1 MANWWDSAPVASPLD
16 IGLYQEGISGP
27 LADLAR
33 SVYHQESSSGKN
45 AQTSNAG
52 AVGGMQILPGTFA
65 EVADDGWD
73 ISDPIQNARGGI
85 RYLKKM
91 YELGGNDPR
100 MAAVGYY
107 GGPGAI
113 NAAKAGQARSD
124 PRNPQAPDTF
134 QYADQVVGRIPREP
148 GLVERAVNAVI
159 PAAQAET
166 VPQGNWWESMPVAD
180 DQQALARQDQASS
193 VVGGARPAPQGNS
206 DDGGV
211 LGGIWQGIR
220 DPVDAG
226 AQILR
231 RAVPDSVGRAMDDFG
246 NTLSDM
252 GLPVARSEGVEGVDN
267 IVRGVNA
274 EYDADRSAAG
284 RDGFDFARI
293 AGNVAGTAP
302 LLAATPQALAA
313 GIGRLGTGA
322 IQGAALG
329 ALQPVT
335 GASEDFWND
344 KAMQTAAG
352 GAFGVALP
360 AAARVLSPVAA
371 RAAGP
376 AMNLIRE
383 GVHLT
388 PGQALGGALMRLE
401 DRAMSLPIMGD
412 AIRAARN
419 RGNES
424 LNRAVYNRV
433 LEPIGESTRK
443 IGREAVSE
451 ARSKIS
457 QAYDD
462 VLSKV
467 QFTPDNAFA
476 QSVANLRNMAQSL
489 PTKEQRAFDQILNRE
504 VLEPLSKGR
513 AVDGVTFKEIE
524 SQLGNQAT
532 RFRASADAYQKSL
545 GDAIGELQ
553 RALRENLQ
561 RMNPQHAKRLKD
573 VNIAYA
579 NFVRM
584 ENAAGKIGAHDGVF
598 TPQQLANAIR
608 STDRSA
614 RKGAYSRG
622 DALMQDLSDA
632 AQSRMSAQI
641 PDSGT
646 AGRLMNG
653 AALGSYLINPMIPA
667 ALGAGA
673 VPYLPGFSR
682 LATGLV
688 AKRPGSAR
696 ALGQA
701 LDRLPAGALG
711 VLSGQSQ

>member
-1 MANWWDSAPVASPLD
+1 MANWWDSSPIASPLD
-16 IGLYQEGISGP
+16 VGLYQEGISGP

-33 SVYHQESSSGKN
+33 SVYQQESSSGKN

-65 EVADDGWD
+65 EVADEGWD
-73 ISDPIQNARGGI
+73 INDPVQNARAGI
-85 RYLKKM
+85 RYLSRM

-113 NAAKAGQARSD
+113 KAAKAGQARSD
-124 PRNPQAPDTF
+124 PRNQQAPDTF
-134 QYADQVVGRIPREP
+134 QYADQVVSRLPREP
-148 GLVERAVNAVI
+148 GFVERAVNAVI

-166 VPQGNWWESMPVAD
+166 TPQGNWWEKDEIVQPVA
-180 DQQALARQDQASS
+180 QD
-193 VVGGARPAPQGNS
+193 PIPTQGNA

-211 LGGIWQGIR
+211 LAGIWQGIR
-220 DPVDAG
+220 DPIDAG
-226 AQILR
+226 AQLLR
-231 RAVPDSVGRAMDDFG
+231 RAVPDSIGRTVDDFG

-252 GLPVARSEGVEGVDN
+252 GLPVARSEGVGGVDN

-274 EYDADRSAAG
+274 QYEADRSAAG
-284 RDGFDFARI
+284 RGGFDFARI

-302 LLAATPQALAA
+302 MLAATPQALAA
-313 GIGRLGTGA
+313 GLGRMGTGA

-335 GASEDFWND
+335 GAPEDFWDD

-360 AAARVLSPVAA
+360 AASRALSPIAA
-371 RAAGP
+371 RASGP

-383 GVHLT
+383 GVQLT

-412 AIRAARN
+412 SIRAARQ

-433 LEPIGESTRK
+433 LEPIGESTKK

-451 ARSKIS
+451 ARQKIS

-489 PTKEQRAFDQILNRE
+489 PAKERRAFDQILNRE

-513 AVDGVTFKEIE
+513 SVDGITFKEIE

-561 RMNPQHAKRLKD
+561 RMNPQYAKRLKD
-573 VNIAYA
+573 VNTAYA

-688 AKRPGSAR
+688 TRRYDSIK

>member
-1 MANWWDSAPVASPLD
+1 MANWWDSLPIATPLD
-16 IGLYQEGISGP
+16 IGLHQEGISGP
-27 LADLAR
+27 LAALAR
-33 SVYHQESSSGKN
+33 SVYQQESSSGKN

-65 EVADDGWD
+65 EVADEGWD
-73 ISDPIQNARGGI
+73 INDPVQNARAGI
-85 RYLKKM
+85 RYLNKM
-91 YELGGNDPR
+91 YKLGGNDPR

-113 NAAKAGQARSD
+113 KAAKAGQARSD

-134 QYADQVVGRIPREP
+134 QYADQVVSRIPREP

-166 VPQGNWWESMPVAD
+166 VPQGNWWESLPIVD
-180 DQQALARQDQASS
+180 DDSQ
-193 VVGGARPAPQGNS
+193 VPQGNA

-220 DPVDAG
+220 DPIDAG
-226 AQILR
+226 AQLLR
-231 RAVPDSVGRAMDDFG
+231 RAVPDSVGRAVDDFG
-246 NTLSDM
+246 NTLADM
-252 GLPVARSEGVEGVDN
+252 GLPVVRSEGVEGVDSL
-267 IVRGVNA
+267 VRDVNA
-274 EYDADRSAAG
+274 QYDADRSAAG

-293 AGNVAGTAP
+293 VGNVAGTAP

-322 IQGAALG
+322 IQGATLG
-329 ALQPVT
+329 ALQPTT
-335 GASEDFWND
+335 GASEDFWSD
-344 KAMQTAAG
+344 KAMQTAVG
-352 GAFGVALP
+352 GAFGMALP
-360 AAARVLSPVAA
+360 AASRALSPMAA
-371 RAAGP
+371 RASGP

-383 GVHLT
+383 GVQLT

-433 LEPIGESTRK
+433 LEPIGESTQK
-443 IGREAVSE
+443 LGREAVSE
-451 ARSKIS
+451 ARQKIS

-476 QSVANLRNMAQSL
+476 QSIANLRSMAQSL
-489 PTKEQRAFDQILNRE
+489 PAKERRAFDQILDRE
-504 VLEPLSKGR
+504 VIEPLSKGR
-513 AVDGVTFKEIE
+513 SIDGATFKEIE

-532 RFRASADAYQKSL
+532 RFRMSADAYQKGL

-561 RMNPQHAKRLKD
+561 RMNPQYAKRLKD
-573 VNIAYA
+573 VNTAYA
-579 NFVRM
+579 GFVRL

-688 AKRPGSAR
+688 TRRPGSAR